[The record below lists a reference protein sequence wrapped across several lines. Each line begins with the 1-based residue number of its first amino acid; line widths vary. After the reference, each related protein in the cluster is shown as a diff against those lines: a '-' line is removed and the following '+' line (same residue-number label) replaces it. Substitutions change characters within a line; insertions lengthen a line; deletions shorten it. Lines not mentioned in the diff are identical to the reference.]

1 MIPPPLLSFALTVT
15 LLTGSLIQTNQTR
28 PQQHD
33 LDKALLQAVEN
44 GDQKK
49 VLELLRQGAS
59 VDAKGINDTALE
71 TAILQ
76 ANVEMV
82 RLLLDQGAKIG
93 EPDLADAARRGR
105 GQKTKAAEI
114 VRLLLER
121 GADLRTSGDK
131 ALRAAA
137 QANNPD
143 VVRLLLAK
151 GVPVNGKD
159 EEGDTVLME
168 ALSTD
173 SVESVQALLAAV
185 PVLML
190 LTPRATRR

>member
-1 MIPPPLLSFALTVT
+1 MMIPPPLLSFALTVT
-15 LLTGSLIQTNQTR
+15 LLTGSLIQTNQTG

-44 GDQKK
+44 SDQKK
-49 VLELLRQGAS
+49 VLELIRQGAS

-105 GQKTKAAEI
+105 GQ
-114 VRLLLER
+114 
-121 GADLRTSGDK
+121 
-131 ALRAAA
+131 
-137 QANNPD
+137 
-143 VVRLLLAK
+143 
-151 GVPVNGKD
+151 
-159 EEGDTVLME
+159 
-168 ALSTD
+168 
-173 SVESVQALLAAV
+173 
-185 PVLML
+185 
-190 LTPRATRR
+190 